1 MIKYTS
7 NLNRIVGII
16 NSQATYSESEA
27 YLLSRVYFKF
37 NNDQNTHLKQLI
49 VNTVEQTDVS

>member
-16 NSQATYSESEA
+16 NSQASESEV
-27 YLLSRVYFKF
+27 YRLSRVYFKF